1 MDGGGEARCWLRFFL
16 YYFDGESEG
25 ESGEGREAQ
34 LIRRGET
41 DADTRHESTWLLGAL
56 WSCIYW

>member
-1 MDGGGEARCWLRFFL
+1 MDGGGEARCWLSVFL

-34 LIRRGET
+34 LIWRGET
-41 DADTRHESTWLLGAL
+41 DAYTCTSPRGYGRLVNS
-56 WSCIYW
+56 S